1 MYLKKLQERRA
12 KAQEEM
18 EGLLNKVKTEEREFT
33 DEEKTQF
40 EELEKTIQLILDT
53 IEKLKKGRNLTEEK
67 EPESEKED
75 EEDKEQKEAEQRAI
89 NEERAFE
96 NYIRGRV
103 EERADVNLTTTDN
116 GAVIPSSI
124 ADRIIEKVVDICP
137 VYQLAERYNVN
148 GTLTIPLYD
157 EETQSITCAYATEFT
172 DLESTSGK
180 FTNISLTGYLAGAL
194 TKVSKSLINNSKFDI
209 VTFVVNK
216 MAESIS
222 RFIEKEL
229 LIGTDGKITGLRG
242 VTQQVTAGSQTVIT
256 SDNLIDTQDEVPDMH
271 QAKAIWIM
279 NRRTRNNIRKLKD
292 SEGNYLLNRDF
303 SARWGYTL
311 LGKDVYTS
319 DNMSKIGAGN
329 TVAYYGDMSGLAVK
343 LGEDINIEVLREKFA
358 TQHAVGIV
366 GYVELDSKVQD
377 AQKISK
383 LVMAGAPEV
392 ENTNPSGNDGE

>member
-12 KAQEEM
+12 KAQEDM

-33 DEEKTQF
+33 DEEKAEF
-40 EELEKTIQLILDT
+40 EELEKTIQSILDT
-53 IEKLKKGRNLTEEK
+53 IEKLKKGRKLTEEQD
-67 EPESEKED
+67 PETEKE
-75 EEDKEQKEAEQRAI
+75 EGEDKEQKEAEQRAMD
-89 NEERAFE
+89 EERAFE

-137 VYQLAERYNVN
+137 IYQLAERYNVN

-157 EETQSITCAYATEFT
+157 ESTQSITCAYATEFT

-279 NRRTRNNIRKLKD
+279 NRTTRNNIRKLKD
-292 SEGNYLLNRDF
+292 SEGNYLLNRDL
-303 SARWGYTL
+303 SSKWGYTL

-377 AQKISK
+377 TQKISK
-383 LVMAGAPEV
+383 LVMAGAPQV

>member
-33 DEEKTQF
+33 DEEKAQF
-40 EELEKTIQLILDT
+40 EELEKTIQSILDT
-53 IEKLKKGRNLTEEK
+53 IEKLKKGRKLTEEK

-75 EEDKEQKEAEQRAI
+75 EEDKEQKEAEQRAMD
-89 NEERAFE
+89 EERAFE

-124 ADRIIEKVVDICP
+124 ADRIIAKVVDICP

-157 EETQSITCAYATEFT
+157 ESTQSITCAYATEFT

-279 NRRTRNNIRKLKD
+279 NRTTRNNIRKLKD
-292 SEGNYLLNRDF
+292 SEGNYLLNRDL
-303 SARWGYTL
+303 SSKWGYTL

-377 AQKISK
+377 TQKISK
-383 LVMAGAPEV
+383 LVMAGAPQV

>member
-40 EELEKTIQLILDT
+40 EELEKTIQSILDT

-209 VTFVVNK
+209 VTFV
-216 MAESIS
+216 
-222 RFIEKEL
+222 
-229 LIGTDGKITGLRG
+229 D
-242 VTQQVTAGSQTVIT
+242 
-256 SDNLIDTQDEVPDMH
+256 
-271 QAKAIWIM
+271 
-279 NRRTRNNIRKLKD
+279 RK
-292 SEGNYLLNRDF
+292 S
-303 SARWGYTL
+303 
-311 LGKDVYTS
+311 V
-319 DNMSKIGAGN
+319 
-329 TVAYYGDMSGLAVK
+329 V
-343 LGEDINIEVLREKFA
+343 
-358 TQHAVGIV
+358 
-366 GYVELDSKVQD
+366 
-377 AQKISK
+377 
-383 LVMAGAPEV
+383 
-392 ENTNPSGNDGE
+392 

>member
-40 EELEKTIQLILDT
+40 EELEKTIQSILDT

>member
-40 EELEKTIQLILDT
+40 EELEKTIQSILDT

-67 EPESEKED
+67 ESETEKED
-75 EEDKEQKEAEQRAI
+75 GEDKEQKEAEQRAI

-124 ADRIIEKVVDICP
+124 ADRIIAKVVDICP
-137 VYQLAERYNVN
+137 IYQLAERYNVN

-242 VTQQVTAGSQTVIT
+242 VTQKVVTNSQTVIT

-279 NRRTRNNIRKLKD
+279 NRTTRNNIRKLKD
-292 SEGNYLLNRDF
+292 SEGNYLLNRDL
-303 SARWGYTL
+303 SSKWGYTL

-377 AQKISK
+377 TQKISK
-383 LVMAGAPEV
+383 LVMAGAPEETV
-392 ENTNPSGNDGE
+392 EDGE